1 MGRSVAWPVAMIL
14 LGSCQDLIDLNF
26 DDSCHSQHC
35 FRFIDSLSLREVPVG
50 FLGHF
55 LAQREQAG
63 LSNRLIAR
71 AVALIQKF
79 GNFQD
84 SAWDS
89 FPVKNKTYP
98 DCQQPVFSPKMMG
111 LPMVT
116 LNWRMNVQVGYLV
129 LTCQAE
135 IWHKI
140 WGYRHCGM
148 GPCLGH
154 PAARYFANGAAIGG
168 STNLCTTILA
178 NYTKPKHNSKSP
190 ASLEAQHGV
199 QRNLKQ
205 AYVVYTPSGRASAQS
220 FPHLPQ
226 SQMCRKPLIL
236 ASFD

>member
-1 MGRSVAWPVAMIL
+1 MLFSLHWFPFTAGFPVV
-14 LGSCQDLIDLNF
+14 F
-26 DDSCHSQHC
+26 W
-35 FRFIDSLSLREVPVG
+35 
-50 FLGHF
+50 HF

-71 AVALIQKF
+71 VVALIQKF

-98 DCQQPVFSPKMMG
+98 EWQQPVFSPKMMG

-129 LTCQAE
+129 LTCQVD

-140 WGYRHCGM
+140 WGIAIAV
-148 GPCLGH
+148 LGLLRAPSSTLLCEWCCH
-154 PAARYFANGAAIGG
+154 WRVNKSNKSVHQCRFLSESLRRTFSIAAPHRRTDPA
-168 STNLCTTILA
+168 TILA

-226 SQMCRKPLIL
+226 SQMCRTPLIL